1 MPDATYQPKVYRQ
14 QGGDVLVVKSAGEVK
29 VEPGGKITND
39 GTQAS
44 AIVNLTDSTGGT
56 AGNTVDD
63 TTASVKDDIA
73 SLAAKINSILAA
85 LRGAGIIAS

>member
-1 MPDATYQPKVYRQ
+1 MPDASYAPKVYMK
-14 QGGDVLVVKSAGEVK
+14 QGGDTQVVAS
-29 VEPGGKITND
+29 GGAIDIESGGAIKAA

-44 AIVNLTDSTGGT
+44 AIVSLTDSTTGT

-73 SLAAKINSILAA
+73 SLAAKINAILAA
-85 LRGAGIIAS
+85 LRGAGIIVT